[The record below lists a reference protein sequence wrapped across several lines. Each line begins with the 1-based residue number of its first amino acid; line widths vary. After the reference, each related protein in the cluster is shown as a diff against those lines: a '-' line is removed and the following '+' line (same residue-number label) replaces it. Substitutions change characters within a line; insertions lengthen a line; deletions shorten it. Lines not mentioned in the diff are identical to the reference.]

1 MVGFGLAKKS
11 GALLTEL
18 LGPGRVTVRPGQL
31 RAHRWH
37 RAHTLPGLIRAR
49 LRAGL
54 AQPPAHRDAQ
64 CAICFA
70 MPSVPLATALSHWS
84 LATEQVMHAQRK
96 AHPPKKPELEGLNR
110 FLQQC
115 FDGTSSSGGA

>member
-37 RAHTLPGLIRAR
+37 RAHTLPGLIQA
-49 LRAGL
+49 AG
-54 AQPPAHRDAQ
+54 P
-64 CAICFA
+64 
-70 MPSVPLATALSHWS
+70 S
-84 LATEQVMHAQRK
+84 LASC
-96 AHPPKKPELEGLNR
+96 AHIAGA
-110 FLQQC
+110 
-115 FDGTSSSGGA
+115 DSGCGPMAGIVRTHCRS